1 MDQDKVL
8 EIFRA
13 HGAILDGHF
22 LLSSGKHSP
31 QYLQC
36 ALVLSDP
43 ADSERLCRE
52 LARPWEGRGVSAVVG
67 PAMGGIVIA
76 YELARALGVR
86 GIFAERVDGK
96 MALRRGFALTGDDNV
111 LVAEDVVTTGGS
123 VKEVIQVVRDSGAR
137 VAGVASLVMRATES
151 VFDAAHNWLLEISP
165 PVYARQECPQCA
177 AGSEAVKPGSRPGTA

>member
-1 MDQDKVL
+1 MEQDEVM
-8 EIFRA
+8 EVFRA

-43 ADSERLCRE
+43 ADSERLCRD
-52 LARPWEGRGVSAVVG
+52 LAGPWRDKGVTAVVG

-86 GIFAERVDGK
+86 GIFAERADGE
-96 MALRRGFALTGDDNV
+96 MALRRGFAVSAADNV

-123 VKEVIQVVRDSGAR
+123 VKEVIRLIRSHGAR
-137 VAGVASLVMRATES
+137 VAGVASLVMRATEA
-151 VFDAAHNWLLEISP
+151 VFDVDHRWLLEISP
-165 PVYARQECPQCA
+165 PVYERELCPQCA
-177 AGSEAVKPGSRPGTA
+177 AGSDAVKPGSRPGVV